1 MNAEKTRNV
10 ASAGIDMFVTILTVA
25 LTGNYLFGYYLFG
38 YDLRVPMIVCLAG
51 ATLSGLVLVTGLI
64 RNSTKR

>member
-10 ASAGIDMFVTILTVA
+10 ASADIDMFVTILTVA
-25 LTGNYLFGYYLFG
+25 LTGNHLFG